1 MTEHNPELCKKLI
14 EELVTCLINNSMN
27 QVIEGPAWLLDWISK
42 YAVDRGASY
51 SEGLI
56 TVYGRIHDDL

>member
-1 MTEHNPELCKKLI
+1 MTEHDHELCKKLI

-42 YAVDRGASY
+42 YVVDRGAEY
-51 SEGLI
+51 TEGLI
-56 TVYGRIHDDL
+56 TVYRRILDDL